1 MTTTEA
7 RPAAGPLTPVTP
19 MTLEGREALALY
31 LEQINRNVAAM
42 RAHVA
47 ELEALHALEQELL
60 REAQASQG

>member
-1 MTTTEA
+1 
-7 RPAAGPLTPVTP
+7 